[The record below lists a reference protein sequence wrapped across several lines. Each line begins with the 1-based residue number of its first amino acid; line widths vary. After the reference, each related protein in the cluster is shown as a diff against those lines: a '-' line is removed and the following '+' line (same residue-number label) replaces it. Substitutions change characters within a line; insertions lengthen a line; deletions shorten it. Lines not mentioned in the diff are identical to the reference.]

1 MSKLA
6 EVYIHLNIN
15 LSPDDELLI
24 KEYLAQQAELFAKEL
39 IKGEFS
45 IEIEIDYGTIKF
57 KTKVLGSIFVI
68 FEFFSNY
75 ADFQPGLEKFIKD
88 SQNGLGSLSRQL
100 VIDAEIPKDRI
111 IRMENRSGVPGL
123 INQLIKKVEKL
134 KKERSNQARFRG
146 ELQEVKNM
154 VDKIYKELDS
164 ENESNVFTTELI
176 NEINNFFPELADMQ
190 PQISRQT
197 SDSQEAH
204 SISYAFGIK
213 RVLQEEKLF
222 IAQSEEEDELFFPIN
237 KEKLRSRL
245 KKK

>member
-1 MSKLA
+1 MAKKKTTSQKEEEPEINIVDRRSALLEED
-6 EVYIHLNIN
+6 EVDQISN
-15 LSPDDELLI
+15 PDERLPS
-24 KEYLAQQAELFAKEL
+24 F
-39 IKGEFS
+39 
-45 IEIEIDYGTIKF
+45 
-57 KTKVLGSIFVI
+57 
-68 FEFFSNY
+68 
-75 ADFQPGLEKFIKD
+75 
-88 SQNGLGSLSRQL
+88 
-100 VIDAEIPKDRI
+100 
-111 IRMENRSGVPGL
+111 
-123 INQLIKKVEKL
+123 VEKL